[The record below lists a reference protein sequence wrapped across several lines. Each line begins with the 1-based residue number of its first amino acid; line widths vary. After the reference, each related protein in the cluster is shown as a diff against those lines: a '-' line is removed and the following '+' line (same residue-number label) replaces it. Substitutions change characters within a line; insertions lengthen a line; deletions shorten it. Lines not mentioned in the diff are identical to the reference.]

1 METKKMKYY
10 LRKSAFGLAA
20 VSASVLVCVNTVS
33 AQVTTRAQAAKLRE
47 EATQKISEL
56 EKTIDDKTQLSS
68 VKKEIQNA
76 VDRDKIQELS
86 NKANQ
91 IVSAQAEKEALIK
104 SEKKLADAW
113 ELEAAKDAAL
123 KELNQYGVSDYYKK
137 LVNSAKT
144 VAGVKKLQAQVVES
158 AKKARV
164 SEATDGLSGFLKSQ
178 TPAEDTIKSLELSE
192 AKTLALRE
200 FDKYGVSDYYK
211 KLVNSAKTVAGVKK
225 LQAQVVESAKK
236 ARVSE
241 ATDGL

>member
-1 METKKMKYY
+1 MENKKMKYY

-20 VSASVLVCVNTVS
+20 VSASVLVGVTTVS

-56 EKTIDDKTQLSS
+56 EKTIDNKTQLDS

-86 NKANQ
+86 NQADQ

-123 KELNQYGVSDYYKK
+123 KELNQ
-137 LVNSAKT
+137 
-144 VAGVKKLQAQVVES
+144 
-158 AKKARV
+158 
-164 SEATDGLSGFLKSQ
+164 
-178 TPAEDTIKSLELSE
+178 
-192 AKTLALRE
+192 
-200 FDKYGVSDYYK
+200 
-211 KLVNSAKTVAGVKK
+211 
-225 LQAQVVESAKK
+225 
-236 ARVSE
+236 
-241 ATDGL
+241 